1 MAPPPPSNLPLVER
15 LKALAQTLQHVTL
28 LISVFRYFLSYITFN
43 YYSNAAQ
50 VSYRLAFFSAAA
62 TYGIVVYKGHIAR
75 GRLQG
80 SVPNIA
86 LKLAGDENV
95 QYLGE
100 YLPSFPFAT
109 EQAGLTQDQLGMALV
124 WLYSRQ
130 VPLALLPFSVYSI
143 FHVAT
148 YTRAHLIPTIQPPTA
163 AASPASPGPS
173 RAGVKQSPLAETI
186 GRFVKQYYDASMDL
200 VAGLEMALLLR
211 LAVAILT
218 FSKGSFVLLFIYLA
232 FFRARFT
239 QSTFVQQSVR
249 HFTARVDASVSHQST
264 PPAVRQGWESFK
276 EFVRQAYSA
285 TDISRFTAGA
295 GAKKPQ

>member
-1 MAPPPPSNLPLVER
+1 MAPPPSNMPLVER
-15 LKALAQTLQHVTL
+15 LKALAQTLQFAWFIGHVTL
-28 LISVFRYFLSYITFN
+28 LGSVFRYLLSYVTFN
-43 YYSNAAQ
+43 YYSGAAQ
-50 VSYRLAFFSAAA
+50 VSYRLAFVSAAV

-80 SVPNIA
+80 SLPNVV

-95 QYLGE
+95 QYLG
-100 YLPSFPFAT
+100 
-109 EQAGLTQDQLGMALV
+109 MALV

-130 VPLALLPFSVYSI
+130 IPLALLPFSVYSV

-148 YTRAHLIPTIQPPTA
+148 YTRAHLIPTLQPPSA
-163 AASPASPGPS
+163 AAGSPGGRS
-173 RAGVKQSPLAETI
+173 AVKQSPLAETI

-200 VAGLEMALLLR
+200 VAGLEIALLFR

-218 FSKGSFVLLFIYLA
+218 FSKGSILLFIIYLT
-232 FFRARFT
+232 FFRARYS
-239 QSTFVQQSVR
+239 QSSFVQQAVR

-264 PPAVRQGWESFK
+264 PPAVRQGWEGFK
-276 EFVRQAYSA
+276 DVVRQAYQA
-285 TDISRFTAGA
+285 TDVSRFTSGA

>member
-1 MAPPPPSNLPLVER
+1 MAPPPPSNGSLVER
-15 LKALAQTLQHVTL
+15 LKSLAQTLQFAWFIGHVTL
-28 LISVFRYFLSYITFN
+28 LGAVFRYLLSYVTFN
-43 YYSNAAQ
+43 YYSGAAQ
-50 VSYRLAFFSAAA
+50 VSYRLAFVSAAA

-80 SVPNIA
+80 SLPSVL

-95 QYLGE
+95 QY
-100 YLPSFPFAT
+100 
-109 EQAGLTQDQLGMALV
+109 LGMALV

-130 VPLALLPFSVYSI
+130 VPLALLPFSIYSI

-148 YTRAHLIPTIQPPTA
+148 YTRAHLIPTIRPSNGPA
-163 AASPASPGPS
+163 GSPASPSGS
-173 RAGVKQSPLAETI
+173 RSGAKQSPLAETI

-200 VAGLEMALLLR
+200 VAGLEIALLFR

-218 FSKGSFVLLFIYLA
+218 FSKGSILLFFIYLA

-239 QSTFVQQSVR
+239 QSTFVQQSIR

-264 PPAVRQGWESFK
+264 PPAVRQAWQAFK
-276 EFVRQAYSA
+276 DGVRQAYQA
-285 TDISRFTAGA
+285 TDVSRFTSGA

>member
-1 MAPPPPSNLPLVER
+1 MAPPPPSGTSLVER
-15 LKALAQTLQHVTL
+15 LKSLAQTLQFAWFIGHVTL
-28 LISVFRYFLSYITFN
+28 LGAVFRYILSYVTFN
-43 YYSNAAQ
+43 YYSGAAQ
-50 VSYRLAFFSAAA
+50 VSYRLAFVSAAA

-80 SVPNIA
+80 SLPSVL

-95 QYLGE
+95 QY
-100 YLPSFPFAT
+100 
-109 EQAGLTQDQLGMALV
+109 LGMALV

-148 YTRAHLIPTIQPPTA
+148 YTRAHLIPTIQPPSGPA
-163 AASPASPGPS
+163 GSPASPSGS
-173 RAGVKQSPLAETI
+173 RSGAKQSPLAETI

-200 VAGLEMALLLR
+200 VAGLEIALLFR
-211 LAVAILT
+211 LAVAVLT
-218 FSKGSFVLLFIYLA
+218 FSKGSILLFFIYLS
-232 FFRARFT
+232 FFRARYT

-249 HFTARVDASVSHQST
+249 HFTARIDASVSHQST
-264 PPAVRQGWESFK
+264 PPAVRQGWQAFK
-276 EFVRQAYSA
+276 DGVLQAYQA
-285 TDISRFTAGA
+285 TDVSRFTPGA